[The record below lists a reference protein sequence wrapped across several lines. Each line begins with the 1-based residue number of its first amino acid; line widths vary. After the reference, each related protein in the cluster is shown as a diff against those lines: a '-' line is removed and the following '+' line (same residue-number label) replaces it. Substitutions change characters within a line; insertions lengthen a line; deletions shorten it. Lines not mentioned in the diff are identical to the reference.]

1 MVSQGHCKYQIW
13 SSQFQSFVTYHALD
27 IQTNTD
33 YTIALLRSVYVKQSA
48 TGIAG
53 CVTVIFLYKCN
64 NQII

>member
-1 MVSQGHCKYQIW
+1 L
-13 SSQFQSFVTYHALD
+13 TYHALD